1 MKKEGTEVFERYDEL
16 HQERTYALE
25 NYHMMLENA
34 NFSKIKIM
42 ADFSDEAPHEM
53 SRRWFF
59 VCQK

>member
-1 MKKEGTEVFERYDEL
+1 
-16 HQERTYALE
+16 
-25 NYHMMLENA
+25 MMLENA

-42 ADFSDEAPHEM
+42 ADFFDEAPHEM